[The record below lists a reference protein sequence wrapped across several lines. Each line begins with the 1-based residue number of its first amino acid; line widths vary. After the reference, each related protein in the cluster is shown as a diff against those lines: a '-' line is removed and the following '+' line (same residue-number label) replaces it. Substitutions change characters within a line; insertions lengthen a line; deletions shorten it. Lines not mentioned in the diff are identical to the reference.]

1 MRKAVASIAGGT
13 MLLAGFMATP
23 AGATAPST
31 VASQPTKSAVAC
43 THFYRERAEG
53 ATEGDICG
61 NVATGWVRDDRA
73 DGRCPFT
80 RFWDRWT
87 NKEVDSPQ
95 AGPKGTT
102 ITFRVATP
110 TNNPLLGYASIE
122 WRSC

>member
-1 MRKAVASIAGGT
+1 MRKTFAGIAGGV
-13 MLLAGFMATP
+13 LALSGFLATP
-23 AGATAPST
+23 AGASAQSEVAVRSAAPS
-31 VASQPTKSAVAC
+31 ADC

-53 ATEGDICG
+53 ATEGYICG
-61 NVATGWVRDDRA
+61 NVATGWVRDDSA

-87 NKEVDSPQ
+87 NAAVDSPQ
-95 AGPKGTT
+95 VGPKGAQ
-102 ITFRVATP
+102 IDFRVATT